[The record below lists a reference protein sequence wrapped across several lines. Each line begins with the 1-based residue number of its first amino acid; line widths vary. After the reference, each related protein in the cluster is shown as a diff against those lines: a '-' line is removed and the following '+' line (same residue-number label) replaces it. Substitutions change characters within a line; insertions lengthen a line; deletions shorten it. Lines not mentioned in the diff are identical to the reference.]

1 MVRGWFIALLL
12 SAALGFFPSSRSLF
26 AQSASALGPTKE
38 NLDLP
43 ADAGGETE
51 EDEDAPEIV
60 VFYSQQYE
68 GDGFFFSCDLSGSM
82 KGDKLGKLQREVI
95 KNISQFSDKV
105 QFAICFFNSQVKKFP
120 SNGRPADANPSMKAA
135 AIAFVTSGTPGP
147 QSCSRPSLIACLT
160 FANQSTAKRKL
171 IIHLSDGM
179 NYCNG
184 QDLSVYNQETLNE
197 VAAKNTQHVKINTI
211 CIGSDTV
218 DEAWMK
224 KLADQNGGK
233 ASRVQ

>member
-1 MVRGWFIALLL
+1 MVRGWSFALFLTV
-12 SAALGFFPSSRSLF
+12 ALGLFPSSRSLF
-26 AQSASALGPTKE
+26 AQAGSTGGPTKE

-43 ADAGGETE
+43 ADSSGETE
-51 EDEDAPEIV
+51 DEEEAPEVI

-95 KNISQFSDKV
+95 RNITQFSDKV

-120 SNGRPADANPSMKAA
+120 SNGRPADANPAMKAA
-135 AIAFVTSGTPGP
+135 AMAFVTAGSPGP

-184 QDLSVYNQETLNE
+184 QDLSTYNQETLND
-197 VAAKNTQHVKINTI
+197 VAAKNTQHVRINTI
-211 CIGSDTV
+211 CIGSENV

-233 ASRVQ
+233 ASRVH

>member
-1 MVRGWFIALLL
+1 MVRGWFAGLILTVL
-12 SAALGFFPSSRSLF
+12 LGFFPLAVLAQTGSSSSG
-26 AQSASALGPTKE
+26 ATKE

-43 ADAGGETE
+43 VEAGGESD
-51 EDEDAPEIV
+51 EDEEAPEVV

-82 KGDKLGKLQREVI
+82 RGDKLHKLQREVM
-95 KNISQFSDKV
+95 KNVTQFSDKV

-120 SNGRPADANPSMKAA
+120 ANGRPADASPAMKAA
-135 AIAFVTSGTPGP
+135 AMAFVTSATVGP
-147 QSCSRPSLIACLT
+147 QSCSRPSLIAALT
-160 FANQSTAKRKL
+160 FANQSSAKRKL

-184 QDLSVYNQETLNE
+184 QDLATYNRETLDE
-197 VAAKNTQHVKINTI
+197 VATKNTQHVKINTI
-211 CIGSDTV
+211 CIGSDNV
-218 DEAWMK
+218 DEVWMK
-224 KLADQNGGK
+224 TLAEQNGGK